1 MAAPTPADIDMV
13 RLLVG
18 DPAGPTQALTDGQ
31 ITTLLTAN
39 DLDCWAAAADC
50 ADALAALYAGRVD
63 VHVGILSA
71 SDGQLSGKYREL
83 AASLRKRAG
92 ERRNGGAVP
101 WAGGVRL
108 ADRAARAADDTLAAP
123 FFARQS
129 AAGGDAELC

>member
-1 MAAPTPADIDMV
+1 VAAPTPADIDMA

-18 DPAGPTQALTDGQ
+18 DPAGPTQALTDAQ

-39 DLDCWAAAADC
+39 SLDRYAAAADC